1 MVLSECILSP
11 LPQEKK
17 KGSQEFINVLR
28 IYSSQRETDRERENE
43 RERERERGRRQT
55 VLLQASVSCV
65 IHTPTTQHVNSIS
78 LDNLGRYQSLYRPH
92 QETQQISPT
101 SSAEY
106 ILYKRT
112 ALT

>member
-43 RERERERGRRQT
+43 REREREAGARQC
-55 VLLQASVSCV
+55 S
-65 IHTPTTQHVNSIS
+65 
-78 LDNLGRYQSLYRPH
+78 YRPVYH
-92 QETQQISPT
+92 VSFTHPQPNT
-101 SSAEY
+101 S
-106 ILYKRT
+106 T
-112 ALT
+112 PFP